1 MIKLIRE
8 DGVEFL
14 LNSDLVEKIENGI
27 YTIITLKGGEEL
39 RVKNSQ
45 YDITEKIKS
54 YMAGIREDRDNFKK
68 KFSKR

>member
-27 YTIITLKGGEEL
+27 YTIITLEGGEEL
-39 RVKNSQ
+39 RVKNSK
-45 YDITEKIKS
+45 YDIIEKIKS
-54 YMAGIREDRDNFKK
+54 YMTGIKEDRDDFKK

>member
-8 DGVEFL
+8 EGIEFL
-14 LNSDLVEKIENGI
+14 LNPNLIEKIEDGV
-27 YTIITLKGGEEL
+27 YTVITLKGGEEL

-45 YDITEKIKS
+45 YDIIEKIKA
-54 YMAGIREDRDNFKK
+54 YMTGIREDGDDFKK